1 MSPFWRRKVF
11 TLFSAALIRGR
22 RSLKKINLKCGAYS
36 GAALNRG
43 RRSIEWTRYLNSSAF
58 KMLQPD
64 WLWIYGNML
73 ILRPFYLNYIGFQ
86 STQEYNLKCYC
97 SLLKLFTTWRLH
109 TSKTSSKLNRSLH
122 IVFDLILLEWPKRK
136 MLVTLGGRS
145 FYAAAPRLWNSL
157 PLSIYVQ
164 LLLLKFLKNLSK
176 RIFFNKVLITSL
188 RNAGLYIWYHI

>member
-22 RSLKKINLKCGAYS
+22 RSLKKIDLKCGAYS

-43 RRSIEWTRYLNSSAF
+43 RRSIEWIRYLNSSAF

-145 FYAAAPRLWNSL
+145 FYMQPHHDYGTVFLLAYTYSYFYWN
-157 PLSIYVQ
+157 
-164 LLLLKFLKNLSK
+164 FLKISQNVSFSTK
-176 RIFFNKVLITSL
+176 F
-188 RNAGLYIWYHI
+188 